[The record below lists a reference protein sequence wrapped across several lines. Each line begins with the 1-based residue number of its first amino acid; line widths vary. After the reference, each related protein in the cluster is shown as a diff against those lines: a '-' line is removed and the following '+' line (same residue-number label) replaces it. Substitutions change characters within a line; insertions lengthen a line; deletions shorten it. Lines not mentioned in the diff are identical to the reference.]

1 MNRAVATTL
10 AIALSGYCSFAIA
23 RFIQGD
29 PVGIVPT
36 PTPRA
41 VTASDVLTLH
51 RLNHSYVYVGGNPM
65 SRVDP
70 LGLTDLV
77 YNHTTGT
84 LTVINAGGAEG
95 AYPASNNAAS
105 TSRGPWPQGTFPF
118 ERYNP
123 HPTRSVSS
131 DTGTDFFGFSVPR
144 RSYMGVHAGRQG
156 MCDLGNRCGS
166 DHATLGCI
174 RTTPEAIDAIRNLHI
189 GGDPLR
195 RITVIR

>member
-1 MNRAVATTL
+1 MNALRMMCAALLLSAVSNTGAREYDPVQKRFL
-10 AIALSGYCSFAIA
+10 SEDPIGIAGGINLYAYV
-23 RFIQGD
+23 RGD
-29 PVGIVPT
+29 PV
-36 PTPRA
+36 
-41 VTASDVLTLH
+41 
-51 RLNHSYVYVGGNPM
+51 
-65 SRVDP
+65 SRIDP
-70 LGLTDLV
+70 FGLTDLV

-95 AYPASNNAAS
+95 IFPASNNAAS

-123 HPTRSVSS
+123 HSTRSAAS

-144 RSYMGVHAGRQG
+144 RTYMGVHAGRQG

-174 RTTPEAIDAIRNLHI
+174 RTTPEAIDAIRELHI